1 MTTRL
6 FTNLDLSRGGF
17 VKVLEFLM
25 IGLGEDIK
33 KDSLLASWPCRIKW
47 TDEDTDSHV
56 AHLDT
61 ILTKEDD
68 VIIIAP
74 SRNLLTQGI
83 YQVISKDHSGN
94 FILKDPTMTTD
105 D

>member
-6 FTNLDLSRGGF
+6 FTNLDLSRGGP
-17 VKVLEFLM
+17 VKVLEFLR
-25 IGLGEDIK
+25 IGLGEDIE
-33 KDSLLASWPCRIKW
+33 KDSVLASWPCRIKW
-47 TDEDTDSHV
+47 TDEDTDTHI

-74 SRNLLTQGI
+74 SKNLLTLGI
-83 YQVISKDHSGN
+83 YKVSRDHQGK
-94 FILKDPTMTTD
+94 FILKDPTILID